1 VSPDALRA
9 GFFAAPIAGS
19 KVAWKLSRRGKASH
33 AILGDQNG
41 TEIARKPHAVLRA
54 IPLLLL

>member
-1 VSPDALRA
+1 VWSPDALRA
-9 GFFAAPIAGS
+9 GFFAAPIA
-19 KVAWKLSRRGKASH
+19 VAWKALQMCKTSH

-41 TEIARKPHAVLRA
+41 TEIARKPYAVLRA